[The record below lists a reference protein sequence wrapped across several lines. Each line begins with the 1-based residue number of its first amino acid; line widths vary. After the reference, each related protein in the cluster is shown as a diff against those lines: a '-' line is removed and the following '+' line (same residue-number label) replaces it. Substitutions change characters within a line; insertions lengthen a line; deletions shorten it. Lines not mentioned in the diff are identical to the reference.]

1 MAQATTVPRSEGVA
15 SAIGSP
21 WFGRAMAALRIYF
34 GVLFLHNGVAKL
46 LPAVPNLWPDTPLG
60 FVINAEG
67 NRSARSI
74 LEFEVITQQH
84 PIEPYRALVENVV
97 LPNFGPF
104 VLGIGGVETLVG
116 ILLIVGLLT
125 PLAALIAA
133 GMVLHLQFATL
144 WNDKWIYEYSVEW
157 VPLLCLGAFRAG
169 RWHGLDARFAAT
181 RARWLG

>member
-1 MAQATTVPRSEGVA
+1 MAKTTIAPQSEVIA
-15 SAIGSP
+15 SAIDTP

-34 GVLFLHNGVAKL
+34 GIVYLHNGIAKL

-74 LEFEVITQQH
+74 LEFEVIAQRH
-84 PIEPYRALVENVV
+84 PVEPYRALVESVV

-104 VLGIGGVETLVG
+104 VFAIGALETLVG
-116 ILLIVGLLT
+116 ILLIVGFLT
-125 PLAALIAA
+125 PLAALVAA
-133 GMVLHLQFATL
+133 GMALHLQFATL
-144 WNDKWIYEYSVEW
+144 WNDKWIYEYSLEW
-157 VPLLCLGAFRAG
+157 VPLICLAVFRAG

-181 RARWLG
+181 RARWFG

>member
-1 MAQATTVPRSEGVA
+1 MEQGMTAQRSAALDPVVSG
-15 SAIGSP
+15 P
-21 WFGRAMAALRIYF
+21 WFGRAMATLRIFF
-34 GVLFLHNGVAKL
+34 GVVFLHNGIAKL
-46 LPAVPNLWPDTPLG
+46 LPAVPNVWPDTPLG
-60 FVINAEG
+60 FVINAVG

-84 PIEPYRALVENVV
+84 PIEPYRALVENVI
-97 LPNFGPF
+97 LPNFGLF
-104 VLGIGGVETLVG
+104 GFSIGALETLVG
-116 ILLIVGLLT
+116 IMLIVGFLT
-125 PLAALIAA
+125 PVAALLAA

-157 VPLLCLGAFRAG
+157 VPLLCLAAFRAG

>member
-1 MAQATTVPRSEGVA
+1 MAQAMTGPQ
-15 SAIGSP
+15 SAAIADAVHSP
-21 WFGRAMAALRIYF
+21 WFRRAMAALRIYF
-34 GVLFLHNGVAKL
+34 GVVYLHNGIAKL

-84 PIEPYRALVENVV
+84 PVEPYRALVESVV

-104 VLGIGGVETLVG
+104 VFAVGALETLVG

-125 PLAALIAA
+125 PLAALVAA
-133 GMVLHLQFATL
+133 GMALHLQFATL
-144 WNDKWIYEYSVEW
+144 WNDKWIYEYSLQW
-157 VPLLCLGAFRAG
+157 LPLLCLAALRAG
-169 RWHGLDARFAAT
+169 RWYGLDAHFAAT
-181 RARWLG
+181 RARWFG